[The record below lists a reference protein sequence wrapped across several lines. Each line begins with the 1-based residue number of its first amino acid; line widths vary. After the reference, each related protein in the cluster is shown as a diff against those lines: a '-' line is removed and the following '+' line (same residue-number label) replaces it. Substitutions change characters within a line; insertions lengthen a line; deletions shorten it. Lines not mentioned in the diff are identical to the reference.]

1 MQRFIKFFSFIFLVM
16 LAFNTIANAH
26 NLKFLPEKSVDVL
39 THNIEKR
46 GFVSV
51 PLDYAKSS
59 SQKLKI
65 FYRLI
70 PVNGGAATD
79 ESKPVIVVINGGPGI
94 PSSGYRAYDYD
105 YKKLPA
111 DKLSNLT
118 KQFRVLIMDQR
129 GTAGN
134 STALDMEADDLDYVA
149 IAKYF
154 SADFIARDMQAV
166 LDDAG
171 IGKNTPFYIISQSFG
186 GLVGFQYMRQP
197 EITRKPNGIIFSS
210 AAQPFEDPVTF
221 AEHRRSAQ
229 KVLNLQLRQHTPEIA
244 KLVADLKQHFSEVG
258 LKPELVNTL
267 WKGLGFGKDG
277 EWQKALIAQIKEMMT
292 MDKQALDKFVRESVG
307 TPNMLNFVLSSSN
320 MTPGWTDTTLSKQAM
335 QDIPFESW
343 MLDECAM
350 YVDAAIG
357 DSRDARNMRRMDAN
371 PPAPTPFG
379 TAEDNKTAIHQVPV
393 LFTFGDNDAMTPAD
407 ASMEHMF
414 KYFYIPNKTKYVKL
428 AGGHQAIFT
437 EDGVFEK

>member
-1 MQRFIKFFSFIFLVM
+1 MLMFSS
-16 LAFNTIANAH
+16 IANAH
-26 NLKFLPEKSVDVL
+26 HLKFLPEKSAEVL
-39 THNIEKR
+39 THKIEKR

-51 PLDYAKSS
+51 PLDYAQAS

-70 PVNGGAATD
+70 PVNGGSATD
-79 ESKPVIVVINGGPGI
+79 TGKPVIVVINGGPGM

-134 STALDMEADDLDYVA
+134 STALDMAAEDLDYVA

-154 SADFIARDMQAV
+154 SADFIARDLEAV
-166 LDDAG
+166 INDAG

-210 AAQPFEDPVTF
+210 AAQPFEDPVAF
-221 AEHRRSAQ
+221 AQNRRSAQ
-229 KVLNLQLRQHTPEIA
+229 KVLNLQLQQHTPDIA
-244 KLVADLKQHFSEVG
+244 KLVADLKQHFSDVQ
-258 LKPELVNTL
+258 LNPDNVNTL

-277 EWQKALIAQIKEMMT
+277 EWQQTLVDQIKQMMK
-292 MDKQALDKFVRESVG
+292 MDKAELEKFVHLSIG
-307 TPNMLNFVLSSSN
+307 TPDMLNFVLSSSN
-320 MTPGWTDTTLSKQAM
+320 MTPGWTDTTLSKKAM
-335 QDIPFESW
+335 QDIPFEAW
-343 MLDECAM
+343 MLDECDM
-350 YVDAAIG
+350 YVNAATG
-357 DSRDARNMRRMDAN
+357 DSREARNMRRIDAN

-379 TAEDNKTAIHQVPV
+379 TVEENKTAIHQSPV

-407 ASMEHMF
+407 TSMEHMF
-414 KYFYIPNKTKYVKL
+414 KYFYIPNKTNYVKL
-428 AGGHQAIFT
+428 PGGHQAIFT
-437 EDGVFEK
+437 EDGVKYLAEWIRNLN